1 VNDAVPRPL
10 PQPDADTEPFWTA
23 ARDGVLL
30 LQRCVA
36 EGHVHFY
43 PRPVCVT
50 CAADVEPFEAS
61 GDGEVHTFTV
71 VHKSGA
77 PPFNA
82 MTPFVLALVQLDEG
96 PRMMTNIVECAPDA
110 VTIGMKVRVTFERQ
124 SDDITLPMWRPV
136 VDG

>member
-1 VNDAVPRPL
+1 MTEPILRPL
-10 PQPDADTEPFWTA
+10 PQPDPDTEPYWTA

-36 EGHVHFY
+36 AGHVQFF

-50 CAADVEPFEAS
+50 CAADVASFEAS
-61 GDGEVHTFTV
+61 GRGEVHTFTV

-96 PRMMTNIVECAPDA
+96 PRMMTNIVGCAPDA
-110 VTIGMKVRVTFERQ
+110 VTIGMRVRVTFERQ
-124 SDDITLPMWRPV
+124 TDDISLPMWRPEA
-136 VDG
+136 DG